1 MDASLYREINRFA
14 IRTAWAHPF
23 MKFVAIYA
31 IGLFAV
37 LVLYAWW
44 DARFSKNSVRGVA
57 AAGWTAIATVLAVG
71 INQLIIHAVKR
82 QRPYWSMKHVEVLVA
97 KGHDYTFPSDH
108 AMAAGAAAAGLWV
121 VARYAPRVVRRVAQ
135 AGTVLAIL
143 IAFARVYVGAHYP
156 SDVVVGLVLGAAIT
170 LLGWFVLGGVLSE
183 FVRFL
188 SRRALFRPLVNGGRF
203 RR

>member
-1 MDASLYREINRFA
+1 MDASLYRAINRFA
-14 IRTAWAHPF
+14 VRTAWAHPF
-23 MKFVAIYA
+23 MTFFAVYA
-31 IGLFAV
+31 IGLFGV

-44 DARFSKNSVRGVA
+44 SARFSKTSVRGVA
-57 AAGWTAIATVLAVG
+57 AATWTAVATVLAVG

-82 QRPYWSMKHVEVLVA
+82 PRPYWTMKHVEVLVG

-108 AMAAGAAAAGLWV
+108 AMAAGAAAAGLWI
-121 VARYAPRVVRRVAQ
+121 VARYAPRAVRRVAQ
-135 AGTVLAIL
+135 AGTVLAVL

-156 SDVVVGLVLGAAIT
+156 SDVVVGLLLGALIT
-170 LLGWFVLGGVLSE
+170 SVGWIVLGGLLTE

-188 SRRALFRPLVNGGRF
+188 SRRALLRPLVNGGRF

>member
-14 IRTAWAHPF
+14 VHTAWAHSF
-23 MKFVAIYA
+23 MKFFAIYA
-31 IGLFAV
+31 IGLFGV

-44 DARFSKNSVRGVA
+44 SARYSKNYVRAVA
-57 AAGWTAIATVLAVG
+57 AAGWAAIATVLAVG

-82 QRPYWSMKHVEVLVA
+82 PRPYWSIKNVEVLVS

-108 AMAAGAAAAGLWV
+108 AMAAGAATAGLWI
-121 VARYAPRVVRRVAQ
+121 VARYAPHVVRRLAQ
-135 AGTVLAIL
+135 VGTVLAIL

-156 SDVVVGLVLGAAIT
+156 GDVVAGLVLGAAIT
-170 LLGWFVLGGVLSE
+170 VIGWFVLGGALTE

-188 SRRALFRPLVNGGRF
+188 SRRSLFRPLVNGGRF